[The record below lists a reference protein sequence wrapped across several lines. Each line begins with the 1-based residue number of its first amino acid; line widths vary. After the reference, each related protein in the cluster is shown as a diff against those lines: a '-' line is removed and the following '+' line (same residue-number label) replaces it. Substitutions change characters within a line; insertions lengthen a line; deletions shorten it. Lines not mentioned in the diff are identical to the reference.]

1 MNHANMIEDKYLKK
15 GFIIAT
21 VCSTIIGTFTS
32 SIGLWDKVKEKRKQH
47 IRDSTQDEEIKKL
60 RERIEESEKQARERD
75 QKGSRGSRDRDEV
88 SDSFERSSAL
98 INREFQLG
106 YDQLGRRFAIGDMA
120 TENKLQAQV
129 ITLQQTVINVLQD
142 ALESGRKLNRADKA
156 KLIAASD
163 AAREGSL
170 DALRQ
175 QRKRL
180 AMEAPEEVPRQRQ
193 LTQGPLTRS
202 PRSSIDAF
210 ESLPRQL
217 TQGLPSRS
225 PKSSIDG
232 FESRPRQLTQGPLI
246 RSPKSSIDGF
256 ESRPRQLTQG
266 PLSHSPRSSI
276 DGFESR
282 PRQMAQGPPSRSSRS
297 SSVAVESHQRELA
310 QGPPSRSSK
319 SSVVTVVESDPLY
332 CWYSLD
338 LQYSPQKPLAINF
351 APRNDCRCPSCGVR
365 VDVEADDRWVIEK
378 RISPPPS
385 PDGYRERRQM
395 RVEFVANARF
405 VIKSHTHHGEFA
417 CPLCRK
423 HRDSDMLCPSAD
435 TLLDHVG
442 KEHSIGELMKEP
454 DIQEV

>member
-32 SIGLWDKVKEKRKQH
+32 SIGLWDKVKERRKQN

-60 RERIEESEKQARERD
+60 RERVEESEKQARERE
-75 QKGSRGSRDRDEV
+75 QKGPRESRRNSRDEV

-98 INREFQLG
+98 INREFQIG
-106 YDQLGRRFAIGDMA
+106 YDQLGRKFAVGDMV
-120 TENKLQAQV
+120 TENRLQAQV

-175 QRKRL
+175 QRQRL
-180 AMEAPEEVPRQRQ
+180 ALAAPEEIPRQQQ
-193 LTQGPLTRS
+193 LT
-202 PRSSIDAF
+202 
-210 ESLPRQL
+210 
-217 TQGLPSRS
+217 
-225 PKSSIDG
+225 
-232 FESRPRQLTQGPLI
+232 
-246 RSPKSSIDGF
+246 
-256 ESRPRQLTQG
+256 
-266 PLSHSPRSSI
+266 
-276 DGFESR
+276 
-282 PRQMAQGPPSRSSRS
+282 
-297 SSVAVESHQRELA
+297 

-319 SSVVTVVESDPLY
+319 SSVKSSAQSSVRSPVQSSIRSPVQSSVRSPVQPSVRSHVPSSVRSLAPSSVKSSVKSSVVESDPLY

-338 LQYSPQKPLAINF
+338 LQYSQRKPLAINF
-351 APRNDCRCPSCGVR
+351 APRNDCRCPDCGVR
-365 VDVEADDRWVIEK
+365 LEVESDDRWVIEK
-378 RISPPPS
+378 RTSPPPS
-385 PDGYRERRQM
+385 PDGYRERRQG

-405 VIKSHTHHGEFA
+405 VIKCHTHHGEFA
-417 CPLCRK
+417 CVLCRK
-423 HRDSDMLCPSAD
+423 HRESDMLCPTAD

-442 KEHSIGELMKEP
+442 KEHSISELMKEP
-454 DIQEV
+454 DIEAV